1 MVNDPPSAPSKW
13 KRAGSIITHVA
24 SIAGIISLPVGI
36 VAIREAWQIADASGD
51 LAESKIVF
59 GFGNYASSKTEID
72 VIAIIS
78 RRCHGSPVLME
89 LPIMLSNQGDRLASD
104 VSVSLQ
110 FPLEG
115 KSSPALPAEISDAYS
130 MDGPPITTLR
140 RTVSDSEKW
149 RYVTY
154 SISRLQSK
162 SLANMVELMQ
172 APLPVSVDINE
183 IDRRFVGTI
192 RMEYALQ
199 IPVTIA
205 NGDDLD
211 VRKISLS
218 TIRANSLEEAQ
229 PQINAYMESQASKE
243 SKDNNRSS
251 FLGRWLKPHLS
262 YELFVLY
269 PEDSACDPS
278 IPLTRTHLVKS
289 VNYSG

>member
-1 MVNDPPSAPSKW
+1 MVDAPPSAPSKW
-13 KRAGSIITHVA
+13 KRVGSIITQVA

-36 VAIREAWQIADASGD
+36 LAIREAWQIADASGD
-51 LAESKIVF
+51 LAKSKIVF
-59 GFGNYASSKTEID
+59 GFGNYASSQAEID

-89 LPIMLSNQGDRLASD
+89 LPIMLSNQGDKLASD

-140 RTVSDSEKW
+140 RTVSDSKKW

-154 SISRLQSK
+154 TISRLQSK
-162 SLANMVELMQ
+162 SLANMVEVMQ

-183 IDRRFVGTI
+183 IDKRFVGTLHF
-192 RMEYALQ
+192 EYAIQ

-205 NGDDLD
+205 SGDDID
-211 VRKISLS
+211 VRKIMLS
-218 TIRANSLEEAQ
+218 TVRANSLEEAK
-229 PQINAYMESQASKE
+229 PQIDAYMRNQASKE
-243 SKDNNRSS
+243 SKDNAGNS
-251 FLGRWLKPHLS
+251 LIGRWFKPRLNH
-262 YELFVLY
+262 EVFILY
-269 PEDSACDPS
+269 PEDSTCDRNV
-278 IPLTRTHLVKS
+278 PLTQTHLVKS
-289 VNYSG
+289 VNYSR